1 MKTIMMAAVA
11 AFAISA
17 FGSRSPEELFS
28 KGYELKKSNNNT
40 ELVKLSESLTKDEMK
55 AILDYVCSIA
65 QTNAAS
71 ASFRTVSPFFIPN
84 WLIHRCPE
92 FAEEFDLA
100 MSKVK
105 GYEVNPLKCYESMPR
120 ASESTLSEFEKY
132 QNWYPVSVSLV
143 RKYKTHR
150 LGGVM
155 TLPEWLNVFA
165 ETAVRGLSGW
175 YRGSREKARMVE
187 AATKYVKRRIRE
199 MGGTFVVGPDG
210 KNHVQD
216 AVDSLASVLNAPKMS
231 GIKEWLA
238 KWAPDYKWVDVGWMS
253 DAEVAKL
260 KDDVFYGE
268 KPFNAINKEIL
279 EIHLGVDAYNEF
291 VKAYNGTAK

>member
-1 MKTIMMAAVA
+1 MKIIIMAAVA
-11 AFAISA
+11 ALAISA

-28 KGYELKKSNNNT
+28 RGCELKKNNST
-40 ELVKLSESLTKDEMK
+40 ELIKLSDSFTKEEMK
-55 AILDYVCSIA
+55 AILDYVRSIA

-71 ASFRTVSPFFIPN
+71 ASVHTMRPFFIPN
-84 WLIHRCPE
+84 WLIFRCPE

-105 GYEVNPLKCYESMPR
+105 GYEVNPLKCYESMPK
-120 ASESTLSEFEKY
+120 ASESTLSENEHY
-132 QNWYPVSVSLV
+132 QKLYPVYVAII

-150 LGGVM
+150 LNGVM
-155 TLPEWLNVFA
+155 TLPERLNVFA
-165 ETAVRGLSGW
+165 ETAVRGVSRV
-175 YRGSREKARMVE
+175 YRGNKKEASIVG

-210 KNHVQD
+210 KNPVQD
-216 AVDSLASVLNAPKMS
+216 AVDSLVSALNAPKMS
-231 GIKEWLA
+231 GVKEWLA

-253 DAEVAKL
+253 DADVAKL

-268 KPFNAINKEIL
+268 KPFNLANMEIL
-279 EIHLGVDAYNEF
+279 KIHLGVDAYNEF
-291 VKAYNGTAK
+291 VKKYNGTVK

>member
-11 AFAISA
+11 ALAISA
-17 FGSRSPEELFS
+17 FGSRSPEDLFS
-28 KGYELKKSNNNT
+28 RGYELKKGNNNT
-40 ELVKLSESLTKDEMK
+40 ELIKLSDSFTKEERK
-55 AILDYVCSIA
+55 AMLDYVRSIA

-71 ASFRTVSPFFIPN
+71 ASFRTVWPFFIPN
-84 WLIHRCPE
+84 WLISRCPE
-92 FAEEFDLA
+92 YAEEFDLA

-120 ASESTLSEFEKY
+120 ASESTISENEIYLKR
-132 QNWYPVSVSLV
+132 YPVYVALV

-150 LGGVM
+150 LNGVM
-155 TLPEWLNVFA
+155 TLPERLNVFA
-165 ETAVRGLSGW
+165 ETAVVGESGW
-175 YRGSREKARMVE
+175 YRGTKEKAGIVG

-199 MGGTFVVGPDG
+199 TGGTFVVGPDG

-216 AVDSLASVLNAPKMS
+216 AVDSLASALNAPKMS
-231 GIKEWLA
+231 GVVEWLA
-238 KWAPDYKWVDVGWMS
+238 KWAPDYKWVDVGWKS
-253 DAEVAKL
+253 DADVAKL

-268 KPFNAINKEIL
+268 KPFNAVNREIL